1 MCAALW
7 SPIEPVRICAKK
19 IQWKQLTYPALLKVE
34 RDEVVALNK
43 LLDGS
48 NDEYR
53 GQLADI
59 YTQGSRRDLAAFV
72 TAC

>member
-1 MCAALW
+1 MCIRDSLMNAVCLGHYASW
-7 SPIEPVRICAKK
+7 
-19 IQWKQLTYPALLKVE
+19 
-34 RDEVVALNK
+34 DEV
-43 LLDGS
+43 
-48 NDEYR
+48 R